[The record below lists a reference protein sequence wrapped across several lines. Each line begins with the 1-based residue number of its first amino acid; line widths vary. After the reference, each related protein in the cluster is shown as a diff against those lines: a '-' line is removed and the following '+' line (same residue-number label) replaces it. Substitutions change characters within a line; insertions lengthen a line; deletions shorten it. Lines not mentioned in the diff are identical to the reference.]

1 MIELIRLALAE
12 DLGERG
18 DVTATATVP
27 AGATTTA
34 SFVAREAGVVAGLGV
49 LAAVCA
55 EVDPSLLCT
64 ASVGDGARVRA
75 GECLASVA
83 GPTRALLVAERTA
96 LNFLTHLSG
105 VATAAARYCEVV
117 AGTGCTVRDTRK
129 TLPGLRALQ
138 KAAVAAGGAAN
149 HRMGLYD
156 GLLVKDNHAVAAG
169 GVARATAAALSG
181 AGDLEVQVEV
191 DDLGELDAALQAGA
205 TCVLLDN
212 FGLEDLRAAVDR
224 CRPRGVFT
232 EASGGVT
239 LQTVRAIA
247 ETGVEAVAV
256 GALTHSVQALDI
268 GLDFEEVA

>member
-117 AGTGCTVRDTRK
+117 AGTWCTVRDTRK

-181 AGDLEVQVEV
+181 AGD
-191 DDLGELDAALQAGA
+191 LDAALQAGA